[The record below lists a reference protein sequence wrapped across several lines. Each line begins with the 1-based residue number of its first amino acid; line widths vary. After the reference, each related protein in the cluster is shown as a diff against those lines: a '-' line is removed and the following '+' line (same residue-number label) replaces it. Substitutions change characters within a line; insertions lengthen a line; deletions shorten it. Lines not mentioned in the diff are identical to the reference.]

1 MKEQIKK
8 YVLDPMLLTSI
19 LVSLIGLLWI
29 REKQYIMAV
38 LLFLSGISSYIY
50 HYDNTD
56 RFLYYDIFFSVTS
69 FIYSVYLAR
78 RLSVKG
84 LYELTTIVIVAFLYY
99 ILNILYHEY
108 YFHLMWHIMILI
120 GQIYLFNNVML

>member
-99 ILNILYHEY
+99 ILNVIYDEY
-108 YFHLMWHIMILI
+108 YFHLMWHVMIVICQL
-120 GQIYLFNNVML
+120 YLFNNVIL

>member
-120 GQIYLFNNVML
+120 GQMYLFNNVML

>member
-56 RFLYYDIFFSVTS
+56 RFLYYDTFFSVIS

>member
-8 YVLDPMLLTSI
+8 YVLDPMLFTSI

>member
-1 MKEQIKK
+1 MKKEIEK
-8 YVLDPMLLTSI
+8 YILDPMLLTSI

-120 GQIYLFNNVML
+120 GQMYLFNNVML